1 MKEAKKADVIR
12 DLRRIQK
19 RIWNIPISEE
29 TADMYTQQLET
40 LKFAAFS
47 VNTVISFLN
56 DIAEVKHGI

>member
-29 TADMYTQQLET
+29 TADIFTQQLET
-40 LKFAAFS
+40 LKCAAFS